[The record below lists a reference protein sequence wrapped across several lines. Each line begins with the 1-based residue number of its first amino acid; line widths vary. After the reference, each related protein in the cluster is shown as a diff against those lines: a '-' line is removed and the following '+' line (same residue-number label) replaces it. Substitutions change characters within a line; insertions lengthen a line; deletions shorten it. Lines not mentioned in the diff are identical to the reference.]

1 MEQKNRRSIFD
12 CIEEKAKGLLKK
24 GLNVR
29 SVYILVKDDIPVKT
43 GYTGFYNFVLR
54 KKLKNGD

>member
-1 MEQKNRRSIFD
+1 MENNRRSIFD
-12 CIEEKAKGLLKK
+12 CVEEKAKELLKK

-54 KKLKNGD
+54 KKLKSDD